1 MRNSF
6 DAREEKRGLING
18 TAGYSESNTAGG
30 SANGAAEEVD
40 QVRVLAA
47 EFLGVFFL
55 VFIALGSVYTS
66 SLVTLDVV
74 TVDRMLL
81 FSLAYGLAY
90 AAAVYGFS
98 FTSTDKRVPPNMRH
112 LNPAVTLGLFL
123 SFKLTVRQLILYVL
137 SQLAG
142 AGLAVFL
149 LFYIAPIDKRTVTTA
164 FMLGDGVTPSMM
176 WMMEIIISYI
186 SVLVILMTSFGHMAP
201 VKKNNAPTS
210 ILDAEHDE
218 EAPQTHHEIN
228 CIISGGVILVCSVV
242 GAPVSGGFMNPLLA
256 VGVSILSGIDY
267 TAPYLAPLFASLLAV
282 ITGVIFGFK
291 VPLVAWL
298 KERAARE

>member
-1 MRNSF
+1 M
-6 DAREEKRGLING
+6 REENRGLISG
-18 TAGYSESNTAGG
+18 RSYSDNSAALGAVNG
-30 SANGAAEEVD
+30 SANNAEEVD
-40 QVRVLAA
+40 QVRVLSA
-47 EFLGVFFL
+47 EFIGVFFL

-66 SLVTLDVV
+66 SIITFDVV

-90 AAAVYGFS
+90 ASSVYGFS
-98 FTSTDKRVPPNMRH
+98 FASPDKRVPPNMRH

-123 SFKLTVRQLILYVL
+123 SFKLTVRQFLLYVL

-164 FMLGDGVTPSMM
+164 FMLGDGVTISMM
-176 WMMEIIISYI
+176 WMMEVITSYI

-201 VKKNNAPTS
+201 VKKPAS
-210 ILDAEHDE
+210 AILDAEHDE

-228 CIISGGVILVCSVV
+228 CIISGAVILVCSVV
-242 GAPVSGGFMNPLLA
+242 AAPVSGGFMNPLLA

-267 TAPYLAPLFASLLAV
+267 TAPYLAPLLGSLLAV
-282 ITGVIFGFK
+282 VTGVIFGFK
-291 VPLVAWL
+291 VPLIGWL
-298 KERAARE
+298 KERASRE